1 MDKVLDGIVE
11 TPWTISTYPHKPR
24 VFFTQRGSLW
34 AAVDSSVDKET
45 MTDQQIHPVV
55 HNPQDLLPL
64 LNFKTYLKRG
74 SST

>member
-1 MDKVLDGIVE
+1 VDKVLDGIVE
-11 TPWTISTYPHKPR
+11 TPWTISTYPHKSR

-45 MTDQQIHPVV
+45 MTDQRIRRIV

-64 LNFKTYLKRG
+64 LHFKTHLKRG
-74 SST
+74 NST